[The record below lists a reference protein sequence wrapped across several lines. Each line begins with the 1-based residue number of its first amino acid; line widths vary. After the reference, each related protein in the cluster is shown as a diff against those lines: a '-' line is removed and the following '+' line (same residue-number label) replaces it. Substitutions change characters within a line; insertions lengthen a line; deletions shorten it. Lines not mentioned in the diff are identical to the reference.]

1 MEKTLTVTTKEIK
14 EWFKAAP
21 IESFPEDGGIAVK
34 YEETQ
39 IAVFR
44 FATNGKWY
52 ATQNLCPHRMEMAL
66 SRGIIGSEGDTP
78 KVACPFHKKTFD
90 LESGKCLSGD
100 DYAIETFPVK
110 IENGFVFIGIPVN
123 E

>member
-1 MEKTLTVTTKEIK
+1 MDKTMIITDKEIK

-21 IESFPEDGGIAVK
+21 VDEFPEDGGIAVK
-34 YEETQ
+34 YGDEQ

-44 FATNGKWY
+44 FAIDGKWY

-66 SRGIIGSEGDTP
+66 SRGLIGSEGDRP

-90 LESGKCLSGD
+90 LETGACLSGD
-100 DYAIETFPVK
+100 NMSIETYPVK
-110 IENGFVFIGIPVN
+110 IEEGFVFIGIPA
-123 E
+123 